1 MSEIEEEADAPT
13 MNWEPVI
20 EIAIIL
26 IRECLAREPSNE
38 AKVVQNVRT
47 LTRRQAMSLG
57 IKGGLRGSLSRAR
70 EIRAEAHALSEE
82 DAIEIV
88 EMAKE
93 SR

>member
-1 MSEIEEEADAPT
+1 MAETEEADVS
-13 MNWEPVI
+13 MSWEPVI

-26 IRECLAREPSNE
+26 IKECLAREPANE
-38 AKVVQNVRT
+38 AKVVANVRT

-57 IKGGLRGSLSRAR
+57 IKGGIRGSLSRAR